1 MRTLIK
7 YISLLLFSGLIVP
20 FYNHHTVN
28 TKATLKS
35 KQFIAAP
42 AIPFKILPP
51 GFLFIKDAVKSI
63 FPVLKSLN

>member
-20 FYNHHTVN
+20 FYNHRIVNITVP
-28 TKATLKS
+28 LKS
-35 KQFIAAP
+35 KQLIAAP
-42 AIPFKILPP
+42 AIPFKTLPP
-51 GFLFIKDAVKSI
+51 GFLFINNAVKSI

>member
-20 FYNHHTVN
+20 FYNHRTVN
-28 TKATLKS
+28 ITVP
-35 KQFIAAP
+35 KQLTAAP
-42 AIPFKILPP
+42 AIPFKTLPP
-51 GFLFIKDAVKSI
+51 GFLFINAAVKSI